1 MKRTQ
6 QFDSAFA
13 DEPFSLVAE
22 VVTDQ
27 DRINR
32 EREAKAKDRAE
43 AAKRQIAEVSDQRG
57 AGSLH

>member
-32 EREAKAKDRAE
+32 EREAKAKDRSE
-43 AAKRQIAEVSDQRG
+43 AAKRQITMFE
-57 AGSLH
+57 L

>member
-6 QFDSAFA
+6 QFDAAFA

-32 EREAKAKDRAE
+32 EREAKAKDQAE
-43 AAKRQIAEVSDQRG
+43 AAKRQITMCD
-57 AGSLH
+57 L